1 MTSQEQFDQAHLALW
16 LEDGR
21 QPWSKLR
28 YALINHNLNRHLPQ
42 RPLNILDAGGGS
54 GRDAIRLALQGHTVT
69 LLDYSQAMLDEAQR
83 DAEVSGVGEK
93 IRLQLGKVE
102 DIPALYPTPQF
113 DVVVFNNVIQYMDD
127 ASKAIQ
133 AVCHPLLSGG
143 FLSLTSINRYSM
155 AYREALLKL
164 DLEAAYNNLDSHTMH
179 TETFDT
185 LTKVY
190 AAEELMPLIEAA
202 GCTTVGHY
210 GVRCVN
216 DYIADND
223 RKHEPEFY
231 AALERL
237 EIAMS
242 DRYPY
247 YLLARIF
254 QIVAQKR
261 ES

>member
-1 MTSQEQFDQAHLALW
+1 MTSQEQFDKAHLALW
-16 LEDGR
+16 LEDGG

-28 YALINHNLNRHLPQ
+28 YAVINHNLNRHLPQ
-42 RPLNILDAGGGS
+42 RPLNVLDAGGGS
-54 GRDAIRLALQGHTVT
+54 GRDAIRLALQGHRVT
-69 LLDYSQAMLDEAQR
+69 LLDYSQAMLDEAHR
-83 DAEVSGVGEK
+83 DAETNGVNAK

-113 DVVVFNNVIQYMDD
+113 DVVVFNNVIQYMAD
-127 ASKAIQ
+127 ANSALQ
-133 AVCHPLLSGG
+133 AVCHPLLPGG
-143 FLSLTSINRYSM
+143 YLSLTSINRYSM
-155 AYREALLKL
+155 AYRDALLNL
-164 DLEAAYNNLDSHTMH
+164 DLDAAYNQLDQHQMYTV
-179 TETFDT
+179 TFDT
-185 LTKVY
+185 
-190 AAEELMPLIEAA
+190 M
-202 GCTTVGHY
+202 TTVYSGEEIIQRLTEMGNNVLGHY
-210 GVRCVN
+210 GIRCVN

-223 RKHEPEFY
+223 RKHDPEFY

-261 ES
+261 VG